1 MPQSNLRLNDEVIVK
16 DDIVVNVFANNIR
29 LKGLKGVIK
38 GFSLV
43 NDQVLYQV
51 EFNSGTI
58 LTCKIFERSLLRA
71 DEASH
76 VEDPG
81 LKFWERI
88 KRSCDAEVNTQGLVI
103 KKVVYAPTHVMKK
116 EKCIELLERYRAERD
131 KLAKGRRFEL
141 RLRDNV
147 VNEAL
152 ERAIELLKGGQ
163 S

>member
-1 MPQSNLRLNDEVIVK
+1 MQPKFKVGDVVKILDGKLNVVSMYRPGVTTEYDFKGYSGKIEEVVNYVIGYGYHVSVKAEGSEHVLILDESKLESMPRISTSFSNLITKSREYQRALDSLDEVSKKIVRK
-16 DDIVVNVFANNIR
+16 AM
-29 LKGLKGVIK
+29 
-38 GFSLV
+38 S
-43 NDQVLYQV
+43 
-51 EFNSGTI
+51 
-58 LTCKIFERSLLRA
+58 
-71 DEASH
+71 
-76 VEDPG
+76 
-81 LKFWERI
+81 
-88 KRSCDAEVNTQGLVI
+88 
-103 KKVVYAPTHVMKK
+103 K